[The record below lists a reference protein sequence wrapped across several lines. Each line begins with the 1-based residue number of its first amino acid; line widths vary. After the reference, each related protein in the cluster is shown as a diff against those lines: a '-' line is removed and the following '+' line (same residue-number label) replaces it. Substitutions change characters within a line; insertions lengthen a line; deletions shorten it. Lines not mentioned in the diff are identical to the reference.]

1 MQVTF
6 KDAKEL
12 DEKILIN
19 LWSEAF
25 KFGWLP
31 DFWKKKKF
39 RQFSRFLIKKCSW
52 EFFKYWVILCD
63 GELAGFVL
71 ITFGSDRCPQLVL
84 PAVFTVTKK
93 PATIH
98 EVYVRQRFRGR
109 GVGKQ
114 TRFHIE
120 AFCDEKDLR
129 LSFPNKR
136 EWQLFEGEL

>member
-1 MQVTF
+1 MQITF
-6 KDAKEL
+6 KDAEEVN
-12 DEKILIN
+12 EKILIN
-19 LWSEAF
+19 LWSESF

-39 RQFSRFLIKKCSW
+39 RQFSYFLTKKCSW
-52 EFFKYWVILCD
+52 EFFKYWLILCD
-63 GELAGFVL
+63 DEPAGFVL
-71 ITFGSDRCPQLVL
+71 ITFGSDRCPELIL
-84 PAVFTVTKK
+84 STPFTMTKK

-98 EVYVRQRFRGR
+98 EVYIRRQFRGC

-120 AFCDEKDLR
+120 TFCNEKELR

-136 EWQLFEGEL
+136 EWRLFEQEL